1 MSQPEW
7 CVGAGNFGT
16 EFCVCRFSGSD
27 NCAALRTMSRVI
39 AASMFEHHM
48 HAVES
53 HVVST
58 RGAKSVFVQY
68 YPYTT
73 SMPSVDGI
81 ALVSLLLHPVPV
93 LAEAII
99 IHHAIN
105 TPAFR
110 L

>member
-1 MSQPEW
+1 
-7 CVGAGNFGT
+7 
-16 EFCVCRFSGSD
+16 
-27 NCAALRTMSRVI
+27 
-39 AASMFEHHM
+39 MFEHHM
-48 HAVES
+48 RAVES

-68 YPYTT
+68 YLYAT

-81 ALVSLLLHPVPV
+81 ALVPPLPHPVPV
-93 LAEAII
+93 FAKAII